1 MLTAFILAL
10 IKLLSNPV
18 MLAALAKFLAN
29 ALKSVSQRVNPTHE
43 DPPSP
48 VCGGSFCA
56 IGAKVR
62 GLVVSLQTTQ
72 RSAQSKDLQRAI
84 GVTVPIAT
92 PEIYA
97 DMLDRAKKGAF
108 AYPAINVSS
117 SQTLTAAIR
126 GFAEAESDGI
136 IQFSWGGAEYAS
148 GSTVKNMV
156 DGAVALAE
164 YAHVVAKNYKVNI
177 GIHTDHCPAEKLDG
191 FMRPLLAFG
200 ADRIK
205 SGKAPLFNSHMWD
218 GSAVD
223 MTENMKIAKEMLAM
237 SVAAK
242 TILEIEIGVVG
253 GEEDGIEAKHDAK
266 LYSTPEDALMT
277 IETLGT
283 DVNARYM
290 VAATF
295 GNVHGVYKP
304 GNVVL
309 QPKILATLQEA
320 VSAKLGLPAGS
331 KPMDLVFHG
340 GSGSLLSEIRESLDY
355 GVIKMNVDT
364 DTQYAFTRPVVEHM
378 LKNYDGVLK
387 IDGEVG
393 NKKAYDPRAWGKA
406 AEAGMAARVVRACED
421 LRSNGTSSLK

>member
-1 MLTAFILAL
+1 
-10 IKLLSNPV
+10 
-18 MLAALAKFLAN
+18 
-29 ALKSVSQRVNPTHE
+29 
-43 DPPSP
+43 
-48 VCGGSFCA
+48 
-56 IGAKVR
+56 
-62 GLVVSLQTTQ
+62 
-72 RSAQSKDLQRAI
+72 
-84 GVTVPIAT
+84 
-92 PEIYA
+92 
-97 DMLDRAKKGAF
+97 
-108 AYPAINVSS
+108 
-117 SQTLTAAIR
+117 
-126 GFAEAESDGI
+126 
-136 IQFSWGGAEYAS
+136 
-148 GSTVKNMV
+148 
-156 DGAVALAE
+156 
-164 YAHVVAKNYKVNI
+164 
-177 GIHTDHCPAEKLDG
+177 
-191 FMRPLLAFG
+191 MRPLLAFG
-200 ADRIK
+200 ADRLK

-223 MTENMKIAKEMLAM
+223 MVENMKVAKEMLAM
-237 SVAAK
+237 SVAAR
-242 TILEIEIGVVG
+242 TLLEIEIGVVG

-320 VSAKLGLPAGS
+320 VAAKLGLPIGS

-355 GVIKMNVDT
+355 GVIKMNIDT

-406 AEAGMAARVVRACED
+406 AEAGMAARVVRGCED
-421 LRSNGTSSLK
+421 LRSTGTSSLK